1 MSGLWASLVLIGVAL
16 GVGAVLAAAAAAAIT
31 VIYRA
36 QNRPA
41 GPEAAPGDTEVTAGR
56 QAAAVTAG
64 PAVPPQ
70 GSHVE
75 TANRESLRR

>member
-16 GVGAVLAAAAAAAIT
+16 GVGAVLAAAAAVAIT
-31 VIYRA
+31 VIYRV
-36 QNRPA
+36 QNRPT

-56 QAAAVTAG
+56 RAAAVTAG

-75 TANRESLRR
+75 TANRESLPR